1 MYLLNMMLANVAAGT
16 SPPAAKTRAMAA
28 GSFMPS
34 PLMAVVAG
42 RVLGRTASAEQA
54 APAGDGQQNQ
64 AGQQDDVAT
73 TLQDTQKLVTETQ
86 KLLAAAQKLLE
97 ETKAAAQQAKDA
109 ADKAAG
115 KKGSG

>member
-1 MYLLNMMLANVAAGT
+1 MYLLNMMLANVAAGS

-54 APAGDGQQNQ
+54 APAP
-64 AGQQDDVAT
+64 AGQQDQAARQDDVAK
-73 TLQDTQKLVTETQ
+73 TLKDTQELLTKTQ
-86 KLLAAAQKLLE
+86 TLLNDAVELLKGIQAAQP
-97 ETKAAAQQAKDA
+97 AKDA
-109 ADKAAG
+109 ADKAAS